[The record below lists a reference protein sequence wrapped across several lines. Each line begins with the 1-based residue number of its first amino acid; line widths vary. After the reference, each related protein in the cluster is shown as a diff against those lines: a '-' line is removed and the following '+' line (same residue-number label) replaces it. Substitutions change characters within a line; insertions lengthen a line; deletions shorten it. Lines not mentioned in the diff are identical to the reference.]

1 MTLDEAYEAC
11 RDIAR
16 EEARNFYYGFILLP
30 PEEVDDEQARE
41 LAEMEAEYQKH
52 PPVTKDDPEDLN
64 L

>member
-30 PEEVDDEQARE
+30 PERRAGIYAAYSFS
-41 LAEMEAEYQKH
+41 AEKSG
-52 PPVTKDDPEDLN
+52 
-64 L
+64 